1 MKKDFST
8 VDITKLTPKE
18 KIFELVKEGARPG
31 DMCET
36 LPGYIHE
43 KELEDISAQ
52 LGLTVKELKE
62 NFLREVR
69 AYNTTLHRPKHEAV
83 ERRLGFK
90 PTDTIHQLP
99 YGKCIFLDKATKPGE
114 HKCML
119 GGSKPLHCKIASD
132 GAHSEKLHAW
142 YLLNHAVNPNDKL
155 SLREWAIYLKT
166 HPTIPGG
173 ELHEL
178 IDDPSKLD
186 AFFENDAHHD
196 D

>member
-8 VDITKLTPKE
+8 VDITKLTPKH
-18 KIFELVKEGARPG
+18 KILELVKESARPG

-43 KELEDISAQ
+43 KEIDEIANQ
-52 LGLTVKELKE
+52 LGVSVKELKD

-69 AYNTTLHRPKHEAV
+69 AYNTVLHRPKHEAV

-90 PTDTIHQLP
+90 PTDIIHQMP
-99 YGKCIFLDKATKPGE
+99 YGKCIFLDGAKPGE

-119 GGSKPLHCKIASD
+119 GDSKPLHCKIASN
-132 GAHSEKLHAW
+132 GAFSEKLHAW
-142 YLLNHAVNPNDKL
+142 YLLNHAVKTGDKF

-166 HPTIPGG
+166 HPSIPGG

-178 IDDPSKLD
+178 IDNPQKLNAIFQD
-186 AFFENDAHHD
+186 EVHED
-196 D
+196 